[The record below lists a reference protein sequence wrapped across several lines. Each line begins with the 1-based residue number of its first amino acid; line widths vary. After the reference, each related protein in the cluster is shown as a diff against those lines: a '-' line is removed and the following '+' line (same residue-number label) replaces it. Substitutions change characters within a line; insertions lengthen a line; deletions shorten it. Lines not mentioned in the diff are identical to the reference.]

1 MGSVRTTV
9 SLWCDRGTPVKL
21 AAVLVVIAMLG
32 AAELRAQSVSPSE
45 REALDRI
52 ATEAAAKGL
61 PSAPLANKIQEGIA
75 KGYPA
80 ARIEPVIRQLAA
92 QLETAEQLLR
102 ELDATATGAARDAA
116 ITLLAESLGSGLTTN
131 DIRELRR
138 QTQATE
144 RSAVSGESIASAARG
159 LGYIREA
166 RLPVTD
172 GTGVMA
178 AAVRQG
184 FRPYEV
190 LDLGR
195 EIKRRERD
203 FIAGRATLNAVRDAI
218 ARGDRPEQVFRERPE
233 TERPAATRP
242 LTPERPTRPERP
254 ARPERP
260 ERPERPA
267 RPQ

>member
-116 ITLLAESLGSGLTTN
+116 ITLLAESLGSG
-131 DIRELRR
+131 
-138 QTQATE
+138 
-144 RSAVSGESIASAARG
+144 
-159 LGYIREA
+159 
-166 RLPVTD
+166 
-172 GTGVMA
+172 
-178 AAVRQG
+178 
-184 FRPYEV
+184 
-190 LDLGR
+190 
-195 EIKRRERD
+195 
-203 FIAGRATLNAVRDAI
+203 
-218 ARGDRPEQVFRERPE
+218 
-233 TERPAATRP
+233 
-242 LTPERPTRPERP
+242 
-254 ARPERP
+254 
-260 ERPERPA
+260 
-267 RPQ
+267 